1 MVGASKASIIY
12 HHQKLLNMPEFSA
25 AIFATKERPFG
36 QEHSLQAYALLFE
49 GSRPYW
55 EVCIGGKTFRF
66 IPNPDFILEDGL
78 WQLNNYCQ
86 IPQAEYKYDVNE
98 NMPLTLEEEF
108 GADICKQ
115 YRTAISKELI
125 ETGIHFKLIQWPGF
139 WIDKWN
145 DKIKQWQLEGVLITN
160 QL

>member
-1 MVGASKASIIY
+1 MANTPKESLIISQLKSIY
-12 HHQKLLNMPEFSA
+12 MPEFSA

-36 QEHSLQAYALLFE
+36 QEHSLQAHALLFE

-55 EVCIGGKTFRF
+55 EVYIGGKTFRF

-86 IPQAEYKYDVNE
+86 IPESEYKFDIND

-108 GADICKQ
+108 GIDICKQ
-115 YRTAISKELI
+115 YRTNISKEI
-125 ETGIHFKLIQWPGF
+125 TTTGFHFKLVQWPGF
-139 WIDKWN
+139 WINKWN
-145 DKIKQWQLEGVLITN
+145 DKIKQWQSDGVLITN
-160 QL
+160 

>member
-1 MVGASKASIIY
+1 MARTPKESLIIS
-12 HHQKLLNMPEFSA
+12 QLKLNYMPEFSA

-36 QEHSLQAYALLFE
+36 QEHSLQAHALLFE

-55 EVCIGGKTFRF
+55 EVFIGGKTFRF

-86 IPQAEYKYDVNE
+86 IPDAEYKFDVNN

-108 GADICKQ
+108 GADVCKQ
-115 YRTAISKELI
+115 YRTNISSELI
-125 ETGIHFKLIQWPGF
+125 TTGIHFKLIQWPGF
-139 WIDKWN
+139 WINKWN
-145 DKIKQWQLEGVLITN
+145 NKIKQWQSDGVLITN
-160 QL
+160 HL